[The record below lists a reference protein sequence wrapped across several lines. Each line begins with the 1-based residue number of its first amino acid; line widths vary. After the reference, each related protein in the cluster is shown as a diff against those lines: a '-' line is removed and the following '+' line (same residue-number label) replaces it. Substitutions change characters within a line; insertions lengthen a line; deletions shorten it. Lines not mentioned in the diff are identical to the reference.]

1 MRVTCARSASGLR
14 SLLTVLLYSGPTR
27 QETSSAVCN
36 LNLYNPQISM
46 PLQTINISA
55 SANDGTGDPLRTA
68 FGKVNDNF
76 AVLDTVFNV
85 LDEDFAGGADP
96 TGATDCTAA
105 IQAAIDAI
113 DAAGGGILYFP
124 KGSHDLV
131 SRHARPLERP
141 ASLPLILHFLRR
153 CIRNVAGSLNHL
165 VRLEEEYQG
174 DGEAERLGGLE
185 VDDELELWAAPRAG
199 SPDQEHALS
208 SVHWRSRNTSN
219 WLLNVAGKS
228 APSGAIVSSCV
239 RTSKRPSI
247 VPLAGSILSTLKSMS
262 QDTPSDAC

>member
-1 MRVTCARSASGLR
+1 MALVIRS
-14 SLLTVLLYSGPTR
+14 
-27 QETSSAVCN
+27 
-36 LNLYNPQISM
+36 
-46 PLQTINISA
+46 
-55 SANDGTGDPLRTA
+55 RTA

-96 TGATDCTAA
+96 QVPQIVLQA

-131 SRHARPLERP
+131 SRHARPLEKAE

-165 VRLEEEYQG
+165 VRLEGKEYQG

-185 VDDELELWAAPRAG
+185 VDDELELLGCSTGR
-199 SPDQEHALS
+199 
-208 SVHWRSRNTSN
+208 VTRSRARPVFRS
-219 WLLNVAGKS
+219 LAKPQHQQLAAQRRRQS
-228 APSGAIVSSCV
+228 APSRAIVSSCV